1 MLAKKTYCDMAQDII
16 KNKVSRKTD
25 YTKLVEKTIKES
37 DIYLSEK
44 QLRERLPRRIREIEL
59 RKILNKLEKSNK
71 IMYDKDDTIIW
82 TFADNDQIR
91 KTLKE
96 SVIFR

>member
-1 MLAKKTYCDMAQDII
+1 MLAKKRYRDMAQNIVRN
-16 KNKVSRKTD
+16 NKVSRKID

-44 QLRERLPRRIREIEL
+44 QLRERLPKQIKEIEL

-71 IMYDKDDTIIW
+71 IMRDKDV
-82 TFADNDQIR
+82 Q
-91 KTLKE
+91 
-96 SVIFR
+96 